1 MWWKIELL
9 APSTNILWMSV
20 MIATKVKIISM
31 LLLYQFLHPRIL
43 RIQTIELHCGEKLVR
58 FFAMAQFLALVILLI
73 EILLQ
78 FQIAL
83 HTNILDKNVH
93 YSKTFC
99 NYVNCEFNL
108 ILHINVHYFFYLFH
122 YGWAHHVFNAMLDT

>member
-1 MWWKIELL
+1 
-9 APSTNILWMSV
+9 
-20 MIATKVKIISM
+20 M

-43 RIQTIELHCGEKLVR
+43 RIQTVELHCGDKLVR

-83 HTNILDKNVH
+83 QIFWTKMYTIQRLSV
-93 YSKTFC
+93 
-99 NYVNCEFNL
+99 
-108 ILHINVHYFFYLFH
+108 I
-122 YGWAHHVFNAMLDT
+122 M